1 MRSLNFTF
9 IFLLSTGCGSGAETY
24 WGMDS
29 KTPYKTESESY
40 PIDFYAIYKKTM
52 MHSMLNDISG
62 RDRELEAGA
71 IYGEILNVRFGELK
85 SRWISDYKLSLI
97 PQISEKRLQ
106 NIISQIPEKLQKT
119 GFAIFS
125 PEYWRLLK
133 KTLDQNSLEVGVIH
147 FIPEKNIN
155 GIYSDEQYLVG
166 IDALA
171 VVGTLEHEIR
181 HHTQHREVLP
191 YPTKYVNSCVR
202 SLDRA
207 MGEVDAASFDLKHW
221 VGIFESLNV
230 DDLRIEFKEGTMPY
244 FPQAYYFDVS
254 VDYPT
259 TVLNDLLSSG
269 NCLPQMNAII
279 KELDQAIQGE
289 VESIKAKV
297 KEIVGLLSE
306 NLFEYRLIQDDS
318 CKSASEFGCSR
329 IVANNNRISD
339 LKSQLKSEMQVAIE
353 TRYQKTKEILAQ
365 LPEDN
370 RLYMEKYIPGARF
383 LINGVESL

>member
-147 FIPEKNIN
+147 FIPEKKH
-155 GIYSDEQYLVG
+155 QWYLQ
-166 IDALA
+166 
-171 VVGTLEHEIR
+171 R
-181 HHTQHREVLP
+181 
-191 YPTKYVNSCVR
+191 
-202 SLDRA
+202 
-207 MGEVDAASFDLKHW
+207 
-221 VGIFESLNV
+221 
-230 DDLRIEFKEGTMPY
+230 
-244 FPQAYYFDVS
+244 
-254 VDYPT
+254 
-259 TVLNDLLSSG
+259 
-269 NCLPQMNAII
+269 
-279 KELDQAIQGE
+279 
-289 VESIKAKV
+289 
-297 KEIVGLLSE
+297 
-306 NLFEYRLIQDDS
+306 
-318 CKSASEFGCSR
+318 
-329 IVANNNRISD
+329 
-339 LKSQLKSEMQVAIE
+339 
-353 TRYQKTKEILAQ
+353 
-365 LPEDN
+365 
-370 RLYMEKYIPGARF
+370 
-383 LINGVESL
+383 